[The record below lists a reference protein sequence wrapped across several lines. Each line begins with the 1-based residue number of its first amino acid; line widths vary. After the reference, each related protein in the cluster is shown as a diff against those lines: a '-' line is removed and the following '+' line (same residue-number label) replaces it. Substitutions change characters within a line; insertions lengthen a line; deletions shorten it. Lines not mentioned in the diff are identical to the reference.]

1 MIQLIIAALLIF
13 VLAFGIGFIFN
24 MLLKT
29 TLFPVYLYAVVVIG
43 MLMYWAWKSGS
54 LWDNLSRYTVVDYAP
69 FVVGLVG
76 AYLSGNAI
84 KALRVRGFKMF

>member
-1 MIQLIIAALLIF
+1 MIQLVIAALLIF

-29 TLFPVYLYAVVVIG
+29 TLFPVYLYIVVVVG
-43 MLMYWAWKSGS
+43 MLVYWAWASGS
-54 LWDNLSRYTVVDYAP
+54 LWDNLSSYTIVDYAP
-69 FVVGLVG
+69 FVVGLLG
-76 AYLSGNAI
+76 AYLSGRAI